1 MPIRTPAI
9 EIAGVLVFVYLDHSR
24 RALRVSVDLDTVA
37 PWLLNDA
44 GRVPMLIAVHDVGVF
59 SADCEK

>member
-1 MPIRTPAI
+1 M
-9 EIAGVLVFVYLDHSR
+9 LVFVYLDHSR